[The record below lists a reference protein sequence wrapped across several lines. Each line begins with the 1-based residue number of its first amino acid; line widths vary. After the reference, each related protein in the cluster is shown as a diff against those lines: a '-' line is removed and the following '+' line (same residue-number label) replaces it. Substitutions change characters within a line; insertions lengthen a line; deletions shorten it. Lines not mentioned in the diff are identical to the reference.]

1 LWALVKTGIDSPRG
15 GDYFPR
21 ITLGQGFYVPTPDPQ
36 KLTELEKRIANM
48 KAATAP
54 KPAKEEHYTMANMA
68 WRMVIELV
76 AGIAIG
82 FGIGYGLDRLF
93 GTLPI
98 FLILFI
104 GLGFVAG
111 VRTMM
116 RTAQE
121 VQNIHLAR
129 AADEKEG

>member
-1 LWALVKTGIDSPRG
+1 MTVRVQTGIDSPGR
-15 GDYFPR
+15 GDYLPPN
-21 ITLGQGFYVPTPDPQ
+21 TLGQGFYVPTPDPQ
-36 KLTELEKRIANM
+36 KLTELENRIANM

-82 FGIGYGLDRLF
+82 FGIGYGLDWLF
-93 GTLPI
+93 GTVPI

-121 VQNIHLAR
+121 VQNMHMAK
-129 AADEKEG
+129 ATDEKEG

>member
-1 LWALVKTGIDSPRG
+1 MQTGIDSPCR
-15 GDYFPR
+15 GDYPTR
-21 ITLGQGFYVPTPDPQ
+21 ITLGQEFYVPTPDPQ
-36 KLTELEKRIANM
+36 KLTELENRIAKM
-48 KAATAP
+48 KATTAP
-54 KPAKEEHYTMANMA
+54 QPAKEEHYTMVNMA

-93 GTLPI
+93 GTLPV

-121 VQNIHLAR
+121 VQEMHMAR
-129 AADEKEG
+129 AADDKEG

>member
-1 LWALVKTGIDSPRG
+1 MQTGIDSPCR
-15 GDYFPR
+15 GDYPPR
-21 ITLGQGFYVPTPDPQ
+21 ITLGQEFYVPTPDPQ
-36 KLTELEKRIANM
+36 KLTELENRIARM
-48 KAATAP
+48 KAASAP
-54 KPAKEEHYTMANMA
+54 KPAKEEHYTMVNMA

-76 AGIAIG
+76 AGIVIG

-93 GTLPI
+93 GTLPV

-121 VQNIHLAR
+121 VQNMHMAQ

>member
-1 LWALVKTGIDSPRG
+1 MV
-15 GDYFPR
+15 
-21 ITLGQGFYVPTPDPQ
+21 
-36 KLTELEKRIANM
+36 
-48 KAATAP
+48 
-54 KPAKEEHYTMANMA
+54 NMA

-93 GTLPI
+93 GTLPV

-121 VQNIHLAR
+121 VQEMHMAR
-129 AADEKEG
+129 AADDKEG

>member
-1 LWALVKTGIDSPRG
+1 MQTGIDSPCR
-15 GDYFPR
+15 GDYLTR
-21 ITLGQGFYVPTPDPQ
+21 ITLGQEFYVPTPDPQ
-36 KLTELEKRIANM
+36 KLTELENRIAKM
-48 KAATAP
+48 KATTAP
-54 KPAKEEHYTMANMA
+54 QPAKEEHYTMANMA

-93 GTLPI
+93 GTLPV

-121 VQNIHLAR
+121 VQEMHMAR
-129 AADEKEG
+129 AADDKEG

>member
-1 LWALVKTGIDSPRG
+1 MTSRVQTGIDSPGR
-15 GDYFPR
+15 GDYLPSN
-21 ITLGQGFYVPTPDPQ
+21 TLGQGFYVPTPDPQ
-36 KLTELEKRIANM
+36 KLTELENRIANM

-93 GTLPI
+93 GTLPL
-98 FLILFI
+98 FLVLFI

-121 VQNIHLAR
+121 VQNMHLAR

>member
-1 LWALVKTGIDSPRG
+1 VQTGIDSPCR
-15 GDYFPR
+15 GDYLTR
-21 ITLGQGFYVPTPDPQ
+21 ITLGQEFYVPTPDPQ
-36 KLTELEKRIANM
+36 KLTELENRIAKM
-48 KAATAP
+48 KATTAP
-54 KPAKEEHYTMANMA
+54 QPAKEEHYTMVNMA

-93 GTLPI
+93 GTLPV

-121 VQNIHLAR
+121 VQEMHMAL
-129 AADEKEG
+129 AADDKEG

>member
-1 LWALVKTGIDSPRG
+1 MSAWVQTGIDSPCR
-15 GDYFPR
+15 GDYLTR
-21 ITLGQGFYVPTPDPQ
+21 ITLGQEFYVPTPDPQ
-36 KLTELEKRIANM
+36 KLTELENRIAKM
-48 KAATAP
+48 KATTAP
-54 KPAKEEHYTMANMA
+54 QPAKEEHYTMVNMA

-93 GTLPI
+93 GTLPV

-121 VQNIHLAR
+121 VQEMHMAR
-129 AADEKEG
+129 AADDKEG

>member
-1 LWALVKTGIDSPRG
+1 MQTGIDSPCR
-15 GDYFPR
+15 GDYLTR
-21 ITLGQGFYVPTPDPQ
+21 ITLGQEFYVPTPDPQ
-36 KLTELEKRIANM
+36 KLTELENRIAKM
-48 KAATAP
+48 KATTAP
-54 KPAKEEHYTMANMA
+54 QPAKEEHYTMVNMA

-82 FGIGYGLDRLF
+82 FGIGYGLDWLF

-121 VQNIHLAR
+121 VQKMHMAR
-129 AADEKEG
+129 AADDKEG

>member
-1 LWALVKTGIDSPRG
+1 LSAWVQTGIDSPCR
-15 GDYFPR
+15 GDYPTH
-21 ITLGQGFYVPTPDPQ
+21 ITLGQEFYVPTPDPQ
-36 KLTELEKRIANM
+36 KLTELENRIAKM
-48 KAATAP
+48 KATTAP
-54 KPAKEEHYTMANMA
+54 QPAKEEHYTMVNMA

-93 GTLPI
+93 GTLPV

-121 VQNIHLAR
+121 VQEMHMAR
-129 AADEKEG
+129 AADDKEG

>member
-1 LWALVKTGIDSPRG
+1 MRTGIDSARR
-15 GDYFPR
+15 GDYPPR
-21 ITLGQGFYVPTPDPQ
+21 NTLGQEFYVPTPDLQ
-36 KLTELEKRIANM
+36 KLSELENRIARM
-48 KAATAP
+48 KATTAP
-54 KPAKEEHYTMANMA
+54 QPVKGEHYTMANMA

-76 AGIAIG
+76 AGIVIG

-93 GTLPI
+93 GTLPV
-98 FLILFI
+98 FLILFT

-121 VQNIHLAR
+121 VQKMHMAR